1 VLYQLRYYYLGRVH
15 YAASDHYPTLVMLA
29 QALYEVTAD
38 VAELE
43 IWSGRDLLW
52 RDNAPVDRSA

>member
-1 VLYQLRYYYLGRVH
+1 VYQLRYYLYGRVH
-15 YAASDHYPTLVMLA
+15 YATSEHYPTLVMLA

-38 VAELE
+38 LDELE

-52 RDNAPVDRSA
+52 RNNVPVQVS